1 MAELYRFF
9 NSTPDDK
16 RTYQA
21 TDFAQFFTN
30 FLGNGFFNG
39 LSVTAS
45 DSMVVGVRSGSA
57 MIEGHQYTNTDTKD
71 LTVDGADSTNDRI
84 DRVVLR
90 LDANTDK
97 RYIKAF
103 IKKGQTASN
112 PVPPELER
120 TDYIY
125 ELSLAQ
131 VRIEAGKSFI
141 DSSQLTDERGD
152 NDLMGRVQVARTI
165 GDQINTVDIKGPND
179 TPDKYAE
186 GISQFYLSGSSNPE
200 HMTAW
205 LISLGMTPTDFGRDL
220 SSLRAYVHTVGN
232 RTNTGLQT
240 FTLFDWA
247 YQQDYRIY
255 GEWKRANNAISENVR
270 WGAWHDTELIVDE
283 IENENGKCIKYSS
296 GKMECRFVTNIGDRM
311 ANGTGTYTNPY
322 RTSSLTWNFPESFI
336 APPVVSGTSE
346 TESNSAPARAISVG
360 FRSTSNSSAPYI
372 QGYALSSSDIE
383 ADVIL
388 NLVAT
393 GRWRR

>member
-39 LSVTAS
+39 LSVTAN
-45 DSMVVGVRSGSA
+45 DSMVVGVSSGSA

-103 IKKGQTASN
+103 IKKGRTIAS
-112 PVPPELER
+112 PSPPDLER

-131 VRIEAGKSFI
+131 IRIEAGKSFI

-186 GISQFYLSGSSNPE
+186 GISQFYLSGESDPE
-200 HMTAW
+200 IMIAW
-205 LISLGMTPTDFGRDL
+205 FISLGVNPTDFGRNI

-247 YQQDYRIY
+247 YQQDYKIY

-270 WGAWHDTELIVDE
+270 WGAWHDTELIVDVV
-283 IENENGKCIKYSS
+283 ENENGKCVKFSS
-296 GKMECRFVTNIGDRM
+296 GRMECRFVTNMGSRA
-311 ANGTGTYTNPY
+311 ANGGGTYSNPY
-322 RTSSLTWNFPESFI
+322 RTSALTWDFPEAFKK
-336 APPVVSGTSE
+336 PPVVSGSPEIDSTSA
-346 TESNSAPARAISVG
+346 SARAMSIG
-360 FRSTSNSSAPYI
+360 FRSTTSSSAPFI
-372 QGYALSSSDIE
+372 QAYALSSSDVDV
-383 ADVIL
+383 DVIF

-393 GRWRR
+393 GRWR

>member
-21 TDFAQFFTN
+21 TDFAEFFTN

-57 MIEGHQYTNTDTKD
+57 MIEGHQYTNTDTLD
-71 LTVDGADSTNDRI
+71 LTVDGADSTDDRI

-90 LDANTDK
+90 LDSNTDK

-141 DSSQLTDERGD
+141 DSSQITDERGD

-247 YQQDYRIY
+247 YQQDYQIY
-255 GEWKRANNAISENVR
+255 GEWKRANNAISENVE
-270 WGAWHDTELIVDE
+270 WGRWHDIDLIVGVS
-283 IENENGKCIKYSS
+283 ENENGICIKYSS
-296 GKMECRFVTNIGDRM
+296 GNMECRHVVDIGSRM
-311 ANGTGTYTNPY
+311 SNGAGTYENPY
-322 RTSSLTWNFPESFI
+322 RTSSFNWVFPATFKV
-336 APPVVSGTSE
+336 PPVVSGS
-346 TESNSAPARAISVG
+346 TEIDSTSAPARANTVA
-360 FRSTSNSSAPYI
+360 FRRSTISEAPYI
-372 QGYALSSSDIE
+372 QGVALSGTSVD
-383 ADVIL
+383 ADVTL
-388 NLVAT
+388 NLLAI
-393 GRWRR
+393 GRWR